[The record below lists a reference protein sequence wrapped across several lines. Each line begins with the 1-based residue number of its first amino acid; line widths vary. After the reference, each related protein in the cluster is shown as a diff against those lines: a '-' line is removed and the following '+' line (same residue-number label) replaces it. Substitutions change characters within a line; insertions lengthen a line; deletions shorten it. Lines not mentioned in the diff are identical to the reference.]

1 MTILQTK
8 EVMQNVEKSH
18 KDTALTT
25 KEVETLFSLW
35 KGTALTM
42 KEVKAQFS
50 LSKDTIMYNFYKY
63 VGYHY
68 KHLLAHKQS
77 QLRPRQICVQLVVPE
92 EPKHFH

>member
-1 MTILQTK
+1 
-8 EVMQNVEKSH
+8 
-18 KDTALTT
+18 
-25 KEVETLFSLW
+25 
-35 KGTALTM
+35 M

-77 QLRPRQICVQLVVPE
+77 QLRPRQICVQLVVP
-92 EPKHFH
+92 

>member
-1 MTILQTK
+1 MTILQPK

-50 LSKDTIMYNFYKY
+50 LSKEH
-63 VGYHY
+63 HY
-68 KHLLAHKQS
+68 
-77 QLRPRQICVQLVVPE
+77 VQLLQACWIPLQA
-92 EPKHFH
+92 PISSQTISA

>member
-1 MTILQTK
+1 
-8 EVMQNVEKSH
+8 
-18 KDTALTT
+18 
-25 KEVETLFSLW
+25 
-35 KGTALTM
+35 M

-77 QLRPRQICVQLVVPE
+77 QSLRPRQICVQLVVP
-92 EPKHFH
+92 